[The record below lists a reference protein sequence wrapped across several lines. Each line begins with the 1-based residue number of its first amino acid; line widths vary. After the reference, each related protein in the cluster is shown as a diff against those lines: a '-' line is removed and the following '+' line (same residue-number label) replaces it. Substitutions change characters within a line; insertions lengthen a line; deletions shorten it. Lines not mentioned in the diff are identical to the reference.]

1 MAVSGGVEVP
11 GCAAPRLARTW
22 FLAKRGVPSS
32 HRGLCRLIMG
42 STRFGKL
49 AHPSMRST
57 TLQQIPVYNPWLLLH
72 LPPSFVGRPAPLQV
86 PEGLLHFPLPERPG
100 WPERLLRHG
109 RRLPV
114 RGCSKAAGAR
124 AFALGQPYQVGGG
137 AAWASARCR
146 RWPRAGG
153 ACASRHCGPRSV
165 GIGRGCV

>member
-1 MAVSGGVEVP
+1 MSGGVEVP

-22 FLAKRGVPSS
+22 FVLAKRGVPSS

-42 STRFGKL
+42 SASFGKL

-72 LPPSFVGRPAPLQV
+72 LPPSLGGQPLCKC
-86 PEGLLHFPLPERPG
+86 PKGCCISLSPSDRDGLCDYCATDDDCQCE
-100 WPERLLRHG
+100 
-109 RRLPV
+109 
-114 RGCSKAAGAR
+114 AAGAR
-124 AFALGQPYQVGGG
+124 ALALGQPYQVGGG